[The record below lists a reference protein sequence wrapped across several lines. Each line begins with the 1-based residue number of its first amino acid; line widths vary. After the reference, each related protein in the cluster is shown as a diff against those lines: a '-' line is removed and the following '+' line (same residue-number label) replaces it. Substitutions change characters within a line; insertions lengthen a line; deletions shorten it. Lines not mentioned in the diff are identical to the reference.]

1 MNDLIE
7 IIEDLEMLE
16 VLNDG
21 AKDGHIEFLLNKYRE
36 RFADAEA
43 DLERQ
48 YEMFSQEVMANV

>member
-16 VLNDG
+16 VLPEGGSRD
-21 AKDGHIEFLLNKYRE
+21 AHIEFLLNKYRE
-36 RFADAEA
+36 RFEDAEA

-48 YEMFSQEVMANV
+48 YEMFSAELMS

>member
-21 AKDGHIEFLLNKYRE
+21 AKDGHIEYLLNKYRE
-36 RFADAEA
+36 RFEDAEA

-48 YEMFSQEVMANV
+48 YEMFSQEMVA

>member
-1 MNDLIE
+1 MNELIE

-16 VLNDG
+16 VLDT
-21 AKDGHIEFLLNKYRE
+21 ASKEAHIEFLLNKYRE

-48 YEMFSQEVMANV
+48 YEMFKDELYNGS

>member
-16 VLNDG
+16 VLPEG
-21 AKDGHIEFLLNKYRE
+21 GTREAHIEFLLNKYRD
-36 RFADAEA
+36 RFEDAER

-48 YEMFSQEVMANV
+48 YEMFSNELMA

>member
-16 VLNDG
+16 VLDT
-21 AKDGHIEFLLNKYRE
+21 ASKEVHIEFLLNKYKE
-36 RFADAEA
+36 RFKEAEA

-48 YEMFSQEVMANV
+48 YEMFQDSLNF